1 MRRWTIMLIP
11 HGSEAP
17 RTWSLTERSLRRLI
31 WTGSLAALLLSIGA
45 ATVISRVALLASP
58 PVMAA
63 DVPGSGAALHGE
75 GAALRARVA
84 ELDSMLDTIRSADDR
99 LKRLVGSAAGD
110 SVAMILRSRASADS
124 LLEHASRVARGFAIV
139 RDSSASRAG
148 RPARE
153 SR

>member
-1 MRRWTIMLIP
+1 MLIP

-17 RTWSLTERSLRRLI
+17 RTWSLTERSLRGLV
-31 WTGSLAALLLSIGA
+31 WTGSLAVLLLAIGA
-45 ATVISRVALLASP
+45 VTIVSRVGQLASP
-58 PVMAA
+58 MAMAA
-63 DVPGSGAALHGE
+63 GVPESSQGLRNEGE
-75 GAALRARVA
+75 ALRARVA

-124 LLEHASRVARGFAIV
+124 LLEHASRVAKGFASV
-139 RDSSASRAG
+139 GDSSASRLVRPV